1 MLRAMAR
8 VIAHPSLAAFEEAQ
22 SNANL
27 PTNNAGLTRHTIL
40 ALAASGATT
49 GIIGGFINLFLAN
62 SSVADIVILTLITPL
77 RFLGSFL
84 VAQAFLF
91 AALRALG
98 GRGEF
103 ATQAYLS
110 ALAFAPLS
118 AVSSLLAILPT
129 VGGYLA
135 PATLIYTTV
144 LTAFALRAAHGQSM
158 PSAVL
163 VLLSLAGGLIGWV
176 VSSSL
181 PQ

>member
-1 MLRAMAR
+1 MAR
-8 VIAHPSLAAFEEAQ
+8 VIVYPSLATFEETQ
-22 SNANL
+22 SNGNL
-27 PTNNAGLTRHTIL
+27 GRAIL
-40 ALAASGATT
+40 ATAASGTLT
-49 GIIGGFINLFLAN
+49 GMIGGLVNLILAN
-62 SSVADIVILTLITPL
+62 SSLADIVILMLITPL

-91 AALRALG
+91 AALRTLG

-129 VGGYLA
+129 VGRYLA
-135 PATLIYTTV
+135 LATLLYTTV

-158 PSAVL
+158 PSLVL
-163 VLLSLAGGLIGWV
+163 VLLSLIGGLIGWG